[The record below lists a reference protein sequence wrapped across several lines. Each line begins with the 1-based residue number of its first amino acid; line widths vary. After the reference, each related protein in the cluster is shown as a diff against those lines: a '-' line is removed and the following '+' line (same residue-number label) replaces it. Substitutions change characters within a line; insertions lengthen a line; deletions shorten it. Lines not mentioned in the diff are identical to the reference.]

1 MKTARISRGGQIQVP
16 ADIRRRWQTES
27 VLLEDQGEAMVI
39 RPLPADPIGAARGS
53 LRGPGPTTDE
63 ARVILRREEAEAED
77 RRRNR

>member
-53 LRGPGPTTDE
+53 LRGPGPSTDE
-63 ARVILRREEAEAED
+63 ARAILRREEAAAED
-77 RRRNR
+77 RRRGR

>member
-16 ADIRRRWQTES
+16 ADIRRRWRTES
-27 VLLEDQGEAMVI
+27 VVLEDRGESMVI
-39 RPLPADPIGAARGS
+39 RPLPADPIAAARGS